1 MKQTA
6 LIAALLALLFVPAE
20 ARSVRP
26 VTLTFAEAE
35 RDYDD
40 VGNGKRRLHEL
51 TREEILALIEFR
63 DYLIARG
70 TDTRTARERCF
81 DAVLARLQSS
91 PTDLALRTIDLKCSQ
106 R

>member
-81 DAVLARLQSS
+81 DAELARLQSS
-91 PTDLALRTIDLKCSQ
+91 PTDLALRTLALMCSQ